1 MKGSEEMLYNNFLA
15 ELIETVEDFL
25 EEKGVLIPND
35 EKLGDGG
42 ESAIYGT
49 DYGNLMQAFR
59 ETCRANGIEVRD
71 SWKV

>member
-1 MKGSEEMLYNNFLA
+1 MLYNNFLA

-25 EEKGVLIPND
+25 EEKGVLISND
-35 EKLGDGG
+35 EKIGDDG

-49 DYGNLMQAFR
+49 DYGNLMEAFR
-59 ETCRANGIEVRD
+59 EICRANGIEVRD